1 MATSTVSHH
10 VFRRNARKM
19 ERKLER
25 ERIQQLGEDNTK
37 FWPGFE
43 EKLQNTSYRVAK
55 RNGGLRWAVEKVT
68 R

>member
-25 ERIQQLGEDNTK
+25 ERLQQMAELGLRSNYH
-37 FWPGFE
+37 
-43 EKLQNTSYRVAK
+43 YRVAK

-68 R
+68 S